1 MEEEEEEEEKE
12 DEKKEEEEGVV
23 GWPDV
28 VCILML
34 ILGPQDLVVP
44 EAR

>member
-1 MEEEEEEEEKE
+1 MEG
-12 DEKKEEEEGVV
+12 EEGGV

-34 ILGPQDLVVP
+34 ILGPQDLVAQRRDNLHVEP
-44 EAR
+44 SDVV